1 MGYFTKNIE
10 DWAGVRAE
18 NGKVTDLEIIRK
30 KISSLPDSFDN
41 LSAHKYLGL
50 RKKQLNNVALK
61 ITLKLVDSS
70 VKCQTQSLC

>member
-1 MGYFTKNIE
+1 M
-10 DWAGVRAE
+10 RAE

-30 KISSLPDSFDN
+30 KISSLSDSFDN

-50 RKKQLNNVALK
+50 RKNQLNNVALK

-70 VKCQTQSLC
+70 VKCQTQSLY